1 MTTSVTNFFKNL
13 PDFQVDPDEHAKRK
27 EMGLNAGK
35 KLENSVENFDF
46 QRFSRNHSIPTPAY
60 IPYAGDPR
68 WKDAPFGPVNT
79 LEKSGCIVF
88 VTKTLL
94 DYYGY
99 KDVSIKEIS
108 NACVSKGYRMWKFP
122 TVSESLNLEEITL
135 EKVKEAFPGN
145 PYVQACKDLDSL
157 YETFGNPVGIGGSA
171 YFIDNIIN
179 MLSGNT
185 SDRYH
190 TRLFCVEDIL
200 HNIAMGHPVPL
211 RVENSIYLDDPSK
224 KEGHYVVLFAVVHGV
239 ATVIDS
245 NSRIPVKVLFE
256 QLMRAA
262 TANPRLIAAWDT
274 SKIKFACQS
283 SKKEGH

>member
-13 PDFQVDPDEHAKRK
+13 PDFQVEPENHAKRK

-35 KLENSVENFDF
+35 KLEKSVETFDF
-46 QRFSRNHSIPTPAY
+46 SQLAGKKYHIPIPAY

-79 LEKSGCIVF
+79 LEKAGCIVF
-88 VTKTLL
+88 VIKSLL

-99 KDVSIKEIS
+99 KNVSIEEITK
-108 NACVSKGYRMWKFP
+108 ACVSKGYRMWKFP

-145 PYVQACKDLDSL
+145 PYVQACKDLKEL
-157 YETFGNPVGIGGSA
+157 GTPVGVGGSF
-171 YFIDNIIN
+171 YFLDSIIN

-190 TRLFCVEDIL
+190 TRLSCVEDIL

-245 NSRIPVKVLFE
+245 NSRTPVKVLFE
-256 QLMRAA
+256 QVMRAA